1 MARIR
6 QMIPKD
12 SASFLITKETWKNKW
27 SKSKEDTSSFYS
39 GLHFGHYISG
49 AESDLISQFH
59 AMKTSIALKEGIAL
73 SRWSNGLS
81 VMTEK
86 KIGVRLVSKIRVI
99 LLMETDFNAA
109 NKIVYG
115 NRMIANSRKYSLMPE
130 DIFSERNRIVHDG

>member
-1 MARIR
+1 MDEATKEICEEVARIR

-12 SASFLITKETWKNKW
+12 SASFLITKETWQKKW
-27 SKSKEDTSSFYS
+27 SKSKEDTSSSYS

-81 VMTEK
+81 VMLEK
-86 KIGVRLVSKIRVI
+86 MFGVRLVSKLRAI
-99 LLMETDFNAA
+99 LLMEADFNAA

-115 NRMIANSRKYSLMPE
+115 NRMLANARK
-130 DIFSERNRIVHDG
+130 